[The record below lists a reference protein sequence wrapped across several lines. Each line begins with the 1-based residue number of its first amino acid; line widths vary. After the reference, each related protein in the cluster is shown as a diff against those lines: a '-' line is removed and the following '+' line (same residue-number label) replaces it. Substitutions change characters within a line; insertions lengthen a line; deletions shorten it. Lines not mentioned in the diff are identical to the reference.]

1 MKIYHGRPIFT
12 LLQTKQVKTIGL
24 IAELRHIAPTCT
36 LLNNYQ
42 SLISIAPYLTYG
54 LISWANACKT
64 FRDQILEWMN
74 EWMNEW
80 RVLDERTTDAPS
92 YNTFLHVNSKFGR
105 QHTKALLLAALSPF
119 MSLLYPEGW
128 PQHRGLRPLLFSNC
142 GVDSFR
148 SVQEPGK
155 C

>member
-74 EWMNEW
+74 EWMKSLGWEDN
-80 RVLDERTTDAPS
+80 RRT
-92 YNTFLHVNSKFGR
+92 
-105 QHTKALLLAALSPF
+105 LLQYILTC
-119 MSLLYPEGW
+119 E
-128 PQHRGLRPLLFSNC
+128 Q
-142 GVDSFR
+142 
-148 SVQEPGK
+148 
-155 C
+155 

>member
-12 LLQTKQVKTIGL
+12 LLQTKRVKTIGL

-64 FRDQILEWMN
+64 FRDQILERMN
-74 EWMNEW
+74 E
-80 RVLDERTTDAPS
+80 
-92 YNTFLHVNSKFGR
+92 
-105 QHTKALLLAALSPF
+105 
-119 MSLLYPEGW
+119 
-128 PQHRGLRPLLFSNC
+128 
-142 GVDSFR
+142 
-148 SVQEPGK
+148 
-155 C
+155 